1 METDKNTLAE
11 ASGSKTCEAC
21 GAQNRYSNTVCGSC
35 GIALPAVDRQWAKKR
50 DRLKTLWVIAVVMFW
65 LSLGFQVVLHEI
77 QGRPNLILW
86 SVILG
91 MMVLGVGL
99 KVRLRLHERKQK
111 SRGPGSGQDTA

>member
-11 ASGSKTCEAC
+11 ASGSQTCEAC
-21 GAQNRYSNTVCGSC
+21 GAQNPYSEAVCGNC
-35 GIALPAVDRQWAKKR
+35 GAALPAVNRQWADKR

-65 LSLGFQVVLHEI
+65 LSLGFQVVLYEI

-86 SVILG
+86 SVIVG

-99 KVRLRLHERKQK
+99 KVRLRLHERKAK
-111 SRGPGSGQDTA
+111 SGRPGSGRDSA